1 MIHIKELFRLQDIQH
16 LRLIA
21 GRDGLERTVTA
32 AVLFEYDPSRVQ
44 LPDFYRGDLVVT
56 TLAYARGDAQ
66 LVAHSLQALMNQGI
80 ASLMVKTAY
89 FSELPQSVIAL
100 ANRLGTPVFLFDDT
114 YIEEVIL
121 QVTDL
126 IRGKRHFSGFEQD
139 VDALMR
145 GDLTEEQTR
154 ERARRIDPVGHGR
167 YRLYAVNP
175 KERVVSLDDR
185 LYALLE
191 TDADAARRV
200 RVCLQQRVEPVVQRN
215 HALLGVDGIQP
226 IAPVPDRV
234 DAPRALP
241 RLLLGQ
247 VAAHQRVN
255 VLLEAGKMPL
265 AADEVGHLQNDLLNV
280 CVVKEKHG
288 RAQPVGQRDHRLRQL
303 AEIRRFH
310 HQARDALIH
319 QRLKGVR
326 HELRVAARV
335 SQRGHDQI
343 AAVKIRKLHA
353 GWVVFKQ
360 NGRRHGALQS
370 VPTGDQAQML
380 NVLKPK
386 QLFNVNQARSP
397 PALFCG

>member
-191 TDADAARRV
+191 TDADAARRCTFIEWRRMMLALCREEDGLTAEEARARFGDMLTRAGIDTQAV
-200 RVCLQQRVEPVVQRN
+200 VIGQSDLREARAQLGTSMCEAVYAARAAKLCGKAALGARELGLYAYLFPMIENPFVCDRCRRVLSAIREYDAQN
-215 HALLGVDGIQP
+215 HTNLEQTALVY
-226 IAPVPDRV
+226 
-234 DAPRALP
+234 
-241 RLLLGQ
+241 
-247 VAAHQRVN
+247 
-255 VLLEAGKMPL
+255 
-265 AADEVGHLQNDLLNV
+265 
-280 CVVKEKHG
+280 VKENM
-288 RAQPVGQRDHRLRQL
+288 
-303 AEIRRFH
+303 E
-310 HQARDALIH
+310 
-319 QRLKGVR
+319 
-326 HELRVAARV
+326 
-335 SQRGHDQI
+335 I
-343 AAVKIRKLHA
+343 AAAAK
-353 GWVVFKQ
+353 
-360 NGRRHGALQS
+360 
-370 VPTGDQAQML
+370 
-380 NVLKPK
+380 
-386 QLFNVNQARSP
+386 
-397 PALFCG
+397 ALFQHPNTVRYRLSLTVSLSRILTEEQA

>member
-1 MIHIKELFRLQDIQH
+1 MRAERRLSAELRRPRGIHRLAHRRAELRARLPQ
-16 LRLIA
+16 IA
-21 GRDGLERTVTA
+21 LPDDDGLRVNARARQHVAETRA
-32 AVLFEYDPSRVQ
+32 RFLGGQAVL
-44 LPDFYRGDLVVT
+44 
-56 TLAYARGDAQ
+56 LAA
-66 LVAHSLQALMNQGI
+66 
-80 ASLMVKTAY
+80 
-89 FSELPQSVIAL
+89 
-100 ANRLGTPVFLFDDT
+100 
-114 YIEEVIL
+114 
-121 QVTDL
+121 
-126 IRGKRHFSGFEQD
+126 KRQHHPPPLD
-139 VDALMR
+139 
-145 GDLTEEQTR
+145 
-154 ERARRIDPVGHGR
+154 ERAAP
-167 YRLYAVNP
+167 
-175 KERVVSLDDR
+175 
-185 LYALLE
+185 
-191 TDADAARRV
+191 RRV
-200 RVCLQQRVEPVVQRN
+200 RVRLQQRVEPVVQRD
-215 HALLGVDGIQP
+215 HALLGVDGVQP

-265 AADEVGHLQNDLLNV
+265 AADEVGHLQNDLLDI

-310 HQARDALIH
+310 HQARNALIH

-335 SQRGHDQI
+335 SQRGYDQI

-353 GWVVFKQ
+353 GGVVFKQ

-380 NVLKPK
+380 NILKPK